1 MSMLTA
7 QVENLRIMAR
17 DMFERG
23 NMSLGV
29 QLRDAADTIENLR
42 NRLQEAE
49 DPRSTKNIGM
59 MLSFASAMNAER
71 ETCHDTGDERIFH
84 CSECGFGFSDVY
96 LSDEDYLWD
105 DDGELIEPWPPFCPN
120 CGRKVVD

>member
-1 MSMLTA
+1 MSMLTG
-7 QVENLRIMAR
+7 QVENLRKTADKLRANGFIEDA
-17 DMFERG
+17 FEVRH
-23 NMSLGV
+23 
-29 QLRDAADTIENLR
+29 AADTIENLR
-42 NRLQEAE
+42 NRLTEAE

-96 LSDEDYLWD
+96 LSDEDYFWD

-120 CGRKVVD
+120 CGRKVVE

>member
-1 MSMLTA
+1 MLTA
-7 QVENLRIMAR
+7 QVENLRSMAR

-23 NMSLGV
+23 NMFLGV

-59 MLSFASAMNAER
+59 MLSMFHEMKDER

-105 DDGELIEPWPPFCPN
+105 DDGERIEPWPPFCPN
-120 CGRKVVD
+120 CGRKVVE